1 MTSNSS
7 DTSLNMAGDISS
19 IVRVHCPI
27 SLPNATF
34 RRQRLPSTDSD
45 TSLVGNDR
53 PPANEFEFTEPGHA
67 KQVLNEFMEARLRN
81 EFCDVILC
89 VDGTKFP
96 AHRVVL
102 AASSPYFKAMFHSRL
117 LEAKQNHVQIKG
129 IDVEMMMLL
138 LEYAYTSKITI
149 TRSNCQSLLSAANLL
164 QMLPVKAAACTFLQQ
179 HMDASNCLGIHCF
192 AEQHACTDLQNEA
205 KDFVLANFSA
215 VCVNEEF
222 LSLPAPK
229 LIELTSSD
237 NLEIEK
243 EEVLFQAVQRWLEYD
258 AETRSSDFPM
268 VLETIRLPQLSPYFL
283 HDCVELCA
291 IIKNNPHCAQLVE
304 EAKLFHLLPDRR
316 SAHIT
321 PRTKPRKS
329 AGSINVII
337 AVGGEDDKVVL
348 RSVEGFC
355 VKTKVWK
362 TLSCLP
368 FAISKHGLVVSGRNT
383 IYLIGGEF
391 PDGNASS
398 SCWKYDPVL
407 DHWQEV
413 APLLDPRSELGIA
426 MLDGY
431 VYAVGGW
438 NGACRLDSVER
449 YDPTKNEWSYIE
461 PMRIAVTSPA
471 VVAHEGMLYVT
482 GGAILEDGDG
492 IEQVQRYNPKDNTWT
507 DLAPMLIPRSGAAIC
522 ALDSCIYVVGGWH
535 ASTENTNRVECYHIE
550 ENTWEYKS
558 PMKEKRYRPGI
569 AVIDGKIYVLG
580 GEEGWDGYHD
590 SIECYD
596 VEADVWDITA
606 HLPSAR
612 SWLGCV
618 PLQIHKSQFVDK
630 S

>member
-1 MTSNSS
+1 MIVSPWETSNS
-7 DTSLNMAGDISS
+7 NEMSS
-19 IVRVHCPI
+19 KSH
-27 SLPNATF
+27 LPNATF

-45 TSLVGNDR
+45 TSLIVSDGLSAD
-53 PPANEFEFTEPGHA
+53 EFCFAETEHPN
-67 KQVLNEFMEARLRN
+67 QVLTGFNEARKNN
-81 EFCDVILC
+81 EFCDVTLC

-102 AASSPYFKAMFHSRL
+102 AASSPYFKAMFHSRC
-117 LEAKQNHVQIKG
+117 LEAKQNNIQMKG
-129 IDVEMMMLL
+129 IDVEMMTLL
-138 LEYAYTSKITI
+138 LEYCYSSRITI
-149 TRSNCQSLLSAANLL
+149 TRNNCQALLSAANLL
-164 QMLPVKAAACTFLQQ
+164 QILPVKAAACTFLQQ

-192 AEQHACTDLQNEA
+192 AEQHACTELQNEA

-215 VCVNEEF
+215 VCQNEEF
-222 LSLPAPK
+222 LSLPASK

-237 NLEIEK
+237 NLEIDK
-243 EEVLFQAVQRWLEYD
+243 EEMLFQAVQRWLQYD
-258 AETRSSDFPM
+258 VLARSVDFPL

-283 HDCVELCA
+283 HDCVEQCA
-291 IIKNNPHCAQLVE
+291 IIKNNPQCAQLVE

-383 IYLIGGEF
+383 IYLVGGEF
-391 PDGNASS
+391 PDGNASAS
-398 SCWKYDPVL
+398 VWKYDPVL
-407 DHWQEV
+407 DHWQEEV
-413 APLLDPRSELGIA
+413 APLLNPRSELGIA
-426 MLDGY
+426 MLDGF

-438 NGACRLDSVER
+438 DGSCRLDSVER

-461 PMRIAVTSPA
+461 PMKLAVTSPA

-492 IEQVQRYNPKDNTWT
+492 IEQVQRYNPKVNQWQ

-522 ALDSCIYVVGGWH
+522 ALDSCIYVLGGWH
-535 ASTENTNRVECYHIE
+535 ASTENTNRVECYHIA

-596 VEADVWDITA
+596 VDNDSWEIMS

>member
-1 MTSNSS
+1 MIVSPWETSNS
-7 DTSLNMAGDISS
+7 NEMSS
-19 IVRVHCPI
+19 KSH
-27 SLPNATF
+27 LPNATF

-45 TSLVGNDR
+45 TSLIVSDGLSAD
-53 PPANEFEFTEPGHA
+53 EFCFAETEHPN
-67 KQVLNEFMEARLRN
+67 QVLTGFNEARKNN
-81 EFCDVILC
+81 EFCDVTLC

-102 AASSPYFKAMFHSRL
+102 AASSPYFKAMFHSRC
-117 LEAKQNHVQIKG
+117 LEAKQNNIQMKG
-129 IDVEMMMLL
+129 IDVEMMTLL
-138 LEYAYTSKITI
+138 LEYCYSSRITI
-149 TRSNCQSLLSAANLL
+149 TRNNCQALLSAANLL
-164 QMLPVKAAACTFLQQ
+164 QILPVKAAACTFLQQ

-192 AEQHACTDLQNEA
+192 AEQHACTELQNEA

-215 VCVNEEF
+215 VCQNEEF
-222 LSLPAPK
+222 LSLPASK

-237 NLEIEK
+237 NLEIDK
-243 EEVLFQAVQRWLEYD
+243 EEMLFQAVQRWLQYD
-258 AETRSSDFPM
+258 VLARSVDFPL

-283 HDCVELCA
+283 HDCVEQCA
-291 IIKNNPHCAQLVE
+291 IIKNNPQCAQLVE

-383 IYLIGGEF
+383 IYLVGGEF
-391 PDGNASS
+391 PDGNASAS
-398 SCWKYDPVL
+398 VWKYDPVL

-413 APLLDPRSELGIA
+413 APLLNPRSELGIA
-426 MLDGY
+426 MLDGF

-438 NGACRLDSVER
+438 DGSCRLDSVER

-461 PMRIAVTSPA
+461 PMKLAVTSPA

-492 IEQVQRYNPKDNTWT
+492 IEQVQRYNPKVNQWQ

-522 ALDSCIYVVGGWH
+522 ALDSCIYVLGGWH
-535 ASTENTNRVECYHIE
+535 ASTENTNRVECYHIA

-596 VEADVWDITA
+596 VDNDSWEIMS